1 MFVNLKH
8 RFDKSR
14 TKIDGIC
21 IDNCCKWADKLN
33 LFFPGVPVKLD
44 LFHAVQRFVKTISK
58 HNPFFR
64 EVSND
69 YGLVFR
75 DNRDLGD
82 KRTMDTPHCNV
93 LLANLERFLLK
104 WKNVKWKDTPVIS
117 PKGTQQLKN
126 IKKHIKKGC
135 LSRIQP
141 KCSTSKN
148 ERIHRE
154 MKNILSRQ
162 RLSVAFAYARFS
174 RMFFRVNNQKETNNK
189 GIDVDDVTLKSG
201 MTSQPDIDI
210 RDL

>member
-1 MFVNLKH
+1 MFVNLKL

-14 TKIDGIC
+14 TKIDAIC

-33 LFFPGVPVKLD
+33 LLFPGVPVKLD
-44 LFHAVQRFVKTISK
+44 FFHAVQRFVKTISK
-58 HNPFFR
+58 LNPFFR

-82 KRTMDTPHCNV
+82 KRTMDTPSCNV
-93 LLANLERFLLK
+93 LLANLEIFLLK
-104 WKNVKWKDTPVIS
+104 WKNVKWRDTPVIS

-135 LSRIQP
+135 LSGIQP

-148 ERIHRE
+148 
-154 MKNILSRQ
+154 
-162 RLSVAFAYARFS
+162 
-174 RMFFRVNNQKETNNK
+174 
-189 GIDVDDVTLKSG
+189 
-201 MTSQPDIDI
+201 
-210 RDL
+210 